1 MKTKATEWFIMASGT
16 LFMGGVGFL
25 IATSLTKNKS
35 VLTLASIA
43 GLIIGA
49 SISAKAV
56 QACKSKEEKQ

>member
-1 MKTKATEWFIMASGT
+1 MASGT